1 MEEKKE
7 KQIIKLEE
15 ELFIRK
21 GKEYPEIALNKEFT
35 RFIGQELIEDL
46 LKDYVLTYK
55 GKKIESYKELFKEIY
70 YEMQIKKMIE
80 INPSCLEGNTI
91 NLNKLGGINIDVVL
105 NKHKKEKGY
114 ASIKLYVKNND
125 DIFIIDANTLKNYKI
140 KFNDREY
147 GEEDLFD
154 FYLMTNLT
162 ILKEKLQEQYEKSKS
177 SEDKNK
183 VIKLDDDTIKIT
195 NENHETYIKIEKGQE
210 QKIIGNSNQEEIC
223 DVTIYSK
230 QKGDD
235 LFYSTLVSRT
245 QTYIN
250 DEFKYNNSIEK
261 IKNDIT
267 FFLIDNY
274 YEDCKSVCQSHV
286 PYDIERFFSIE
297 LWYKGKKIIFTIDDM
312 DLRKAK
318 PDDSWGF

>member
-114 ASIKLYVKNND
+114 ASIKLHVKNND
-125 DIFIIDANTLKNYKI
+125 DIFIIDANTLKKYKI

-177 SEDKNK
+177 S
-183 VIKLDDDTIKIT
+183 
-195 NENHETYIKIEKGQE
+195 
-210 QKIIGNSNQEEIC
+210 
-223 DVTIYSK
+223 
-230 QKGDD
+230 
-235 LFYSTLVSRT
+235 
-245 QTYIN
+245 
-250 DEFKYNNSIEK
+250 
-261 IKNDIT
+261 
-267 FFLIDNY
+267 
-274 YEDCKSVCQSHV
+274 
-286 PYDIERFFSIE
+286 
-297 LWYKGKKIIFTIDDM
+297 YKA
-312 DLRKAK
+312 R
-318 PDDSWGF
+318 